1 MVWLLPLLALVFA
14 AAMFFL
20 GIYLDNALNEFV
32 IAGGDVESFRKVVR
46 NAQIG
51 IAVAGALAFLL
62 TLLTTRAVI
71 GRYLGRPLRALL
83 SGAHSI
89 AAGNLKKKIEIS
101 DWTELGVLADALNE
115 STERLEDM
123 IGVAERQRDEFAT
136 LYRFTDQLSRAVR
149 PEERRLR
156 AVRLATQFLGA
167 ECVFIQADFRP
178 ETQAGSGTIT
188 MRSEGIFEDHPFSF
202 GAHSQEAVPTFLRR
216 VVQRWL
222 RGEFDD
228 TDRLEEGWLVGYP
241 VQREGRQL
249 GLLLLPAP
257 RADEAE
263 TEEPP
268 DEQLVRAL
276 CRHIATA
283 LEFSEMQSELV
294 EQERLAAIGETIA
307 GLAHCLKN
315 ALNGLRAGQFI
326 IDRGVK
332 LHDRDKLRRGWA
344 ITKEG
349 IRQVEGIALDM
360 LYYAREREPA
370 RTEIDPNAVVGE
382 VVDLLKEMASGKG
395 VKLEVELDGELGS
408 EALDR
413 TAIYRALLNLATNA
427 IDACIESE
435 EGDLVLMR
443 TSRDGEEIVMS
454 VVDNGIGMSEE
465 VRSKIFTRF
474 FSTKPGKG
482 TGLGLMVVKKVV
494 EEHGGTLDIESE
506 PGRGSTFHIR
516 LPRA

>member
-1 MVWLLPLLALVFA
+1 MVWLLPLLALIFA
-14 AAMFFL
+14 GAMFL
-20 GIYLDNALNEFV
+20 LEMYLDDALNEFV
-32 IAGGDVESFRKVVR
+32 LAGGDVESFRKVVR

-62 TLLTTRAVI
+62 TLLTARAVL

-89 AAGNLKKKIEIS
+89 AAGNLKRKIEIS

-115 STERLEDM
+115 SMERLKEM
-123 IGVAERQRDEFAT
+123 IRAAERKRDEFAT

-156 AVRLATQFLGA
+156 AVELATQFLGA
-167 ECVFIQADFRP
+167 ECVFVQAAFRP

-188 MRSEGIFEDHPFSF
+188 MRSEGMFEDHPFSF
-202 GAHSQEAVPTFLRR
+202 GPDSQEAVPTFLRR

-222 RGEFDD
+222 GGEFDD
-228 TDRLEEGWLVGYP
+228 TDKLEEGWLVGYP
-241 VQREGRQL
+241 VQREGRHL

-257 RADEAE
+257 RGDAAEAQE
-263 TEEPP
+263 AP

-326 IDRGVK
+326 IDRGVA

-360 LYYAREREPA
+360 LYYARERVPA
-370 RTEIDPNAVVGE
+370 RTTTDPNAVVGE
-382 VVDLLKEMASGKG
+382 VVDLLQEMASGKG
-395 VKLEVELDGELGS
+395 VRLEVDLDRELGI

-427 IDACIESE
+427 IDACIESDT
-435 EGDLVLMR
+435 GDRVLLR
-443 TSRDGEEIVMS
+443 TRREGEEIVIS
-454 VVDNGIGMSEE
+454 VEDNGIGMSAE
-465 VRSKIFTRF
+465 VRSQLFTRF

-494 EEHGGTLDIESE
+494 EEHGGTLAIESE
-506 PGRGSTFHIR
+506 PGRGSSFHIR
-516 LPRA
+516 LPGT

>member
-14 AAMFFL
+14 VAMFLL
-20 GIYLDNALNEFV
+20 GMYLDNALNEFV

-51 IAVAGALAFLL
+51 IAAAGALAFLL
-62 TLLTTRAVI
+62 TMLTTRAVL

-89 AAGNLKKKIEIS
+89 AAGNLRKRIEIR
-101 DWTELGVLADALNE
+101 DWTELGILADTLNE
-115 STERLEDM
+115 SVEQLQAM
-123 IGVAERQRDEFAT
+123 IRRTERQRDEYAT

-156 AVRLATQFLGA
+156 AVELATQFLGA

-178 ETQAGSGTIT
+178 ETESGSGTIT
-188 MRSEGIFEDHPFSF
+188 MRGEDVFEDHAFSF
-202 GAHSQEAVPTFLRR
+202 GADSQEAVPTFLRR

-222 RGEFDD
+222 KGEFDD
-228 TDRLEEGWLVGYP
+228 TDKLEEGWLVGYP
-241 VQREGRQL
+241 VQRGGRHL

-257 RADEAE
+257 RSDER
-263 TEEPP
+263 EEREAP

-307 GLAHCLKN
+307 GIAHCLKN

-326 IDRGVK
+326 IDRGIA

-360 LYYAREREPA
+360 LYYARERQPA
-370 RTEIDPNAVVGE
+370 REKIDPNAVVGE
-382 VVDLLKEMASGKG
+382 VVGLLQEMASAKG
-395 VKLEVELDGELGS
+395 VKLETVLDEAVGGEL
-408 EALDR
+408 LDR

-435 EGDLVLMR
+435 TGDSVLLR
-443 TSRDGEEIVMS
+443 TRREEEEIVVS
-454 VVDNGIGMSEE
+454 VEDNGIGMSDE
-465 VRSKIFTRF
+465 VRSRIFTRF
-474 FSTKPGKG
+474 FSTKPGRG
-482 TGLGLMVVKKVV
+482 TGLGLMVVKKIV
-494 EEHGGTLDIESE
+494 EEHGGTLAIESE
-506 PGRGSTFHIR
+506 PGRGSTFQIR